1 MSAHTKQRGPGG
13 RRLEM
18 MRRRLDLTDE
28 QAETL
33 RQRLG
38 EHRRQAVEIIR
49 DVLDDDQRERFDAH
63 LERRR
68 GRGRG
73 PGRGPGRGRGPRGHG
88 HGHGD
93 GRGRHG
99 GESSSASATP
109 AASDAPAAPDS
120 PPDAPTDVE

>member
-73 PGRGPGRGRGPRGHG
+73 PGRGPGRGRGHHGQGHG
-88 HGHGD
+88 RCGD
-93 GRGRHG
+93 EIGRPG
-99 GESSSASATP
+99 GGTP
-109 AASDAPAAPDS
+109 EGADVAPPAAPE
-120 PPDAPTDVE
+120 APTDAA

>member
-13 RRLEM
+13 RRIEM

-33 RQRLG
+33 RERLG

-49 DVLDDDQRERFDAH
+49 DVLDDEQRERFDAH

-68 GRGRG
+68 SRGRG
-73 PGRGPGRGRGPRGHG
+73 PGSGRGPRGHG
-88 HGHGD
+88 HGHG
-93 GRGRHG
+93 RHG
-99 GESSSASATP
+99 GESSRTPVTQDGAGAPGSPAT
-109 AASDAPAAPDS
+109 S
-120 PPDAPTDVE
+120 PDAPTDAT

>member
-33 RQRLG
+33 HQRLG

-73 PGRGPGRGRGPRGHG
+73 PGRGPGRGRGHHG
-88 HGHGD
+88 HGHGRCGD
-93 GRGRHG
+93 ETGRPG
-99 GESSSASATP
+99 GGTP
-109 AASDAPAAPDS
+109 EGADVAPPAAPE
-120 PPDAPTDVE
+120 APTDAA

>member
-49 DVLDDDQRERFDAH
+49 EVLDGEQRARFDAH
-63 LERRR
+63 VERRRNRGR

-73 PGRGPGRGRGPRGHG
+73 PSRGRGHHGHG
-88 HGHGD
+88 HGHGHA
-93 GRGRHG
+93 HG
-99 GESSSASATP
+99 PGHARDEDVASSEGAATAPP
-109 AASDAPAAPDS
+109 AAPAAPT
-120 PPDAPTDVE
+120 DAP

>member
-13 RRLEM
+13 RRIEM

-33 RQRLG
+33 RERLG

-49 DVLDDDQRERFDAH
+49 DVLDDEQRKRFDAH

-68 GRGRG
+68 SR
-73 PGRGPGRGRGPRGHG
+73 GRGPGRGRGPRGHG
-88 HGHGD
+88 HSH
-93 GRGRHG
+93 GRHG
-99 GESSSASATP
+99 GESSRTPSTPDGPGAPEASAT
-109 AASDAPAAPDS
+109 
-120 PPDAPTDVE
+120 PPDAPTDAA